1 VTHKFTRSFA
11 SKNMIRVD
19 VTIENLACDDID
31 DVVYRRVADWDADPT
46 PFSELVTIS
55 GTGGSL
61 YEGSNNNGFCS
72 PNPSVPCDPLDP
84 STVDVDFEDLGPV
97 DHGMYVQLKLGSLSA
112 GSKVTFATWY
122 GVAQSETAA
131 VKAVRA
137 VGAQFSSFGQ
147 SAADGTPA
155 TFIYAVKNHATKKD
169 GSSTCSGK
177 FVAPGPEVAR
187 FAAVDESD
195 LIAEK
200 QSLNSA
206 AAK

>member
-1 VTHKFTRSFA
+1 MKAATTTA
-11 SKNMIRVD
+11 S
-19 VTIENLACDDID
+19 AH
-31 DVVYRRVADWDADPT
+31 PT
-46 PFSELVTIS
+46 
-55 GTGGSL
+55 
-61 YEGSNNNGFCS
+61 
-72 PNPSVPCDPLDP
+72 NPCPAMP
-84 STVDVDFEDLGPV
+84 STLQQLNVDFEDLGPV
-97 DHGMYVQLKLGSLSA
+97 DHGMYVQLKLGSLSTA
-112 GSKVTFATWY
+112 SKVTFTTWY

-131 VKAVRA
+131 VKAVCA
-137 VGAQFSSFGQ
+137 VGAQFLSFRQ

-155 TFIYAVKNHATKKD
+155 TFIYAVKNHAIKKD

-187 FAAVDESD
+187 FAAVYASD